1 MKNCGP
7 GKHKGNPCKV
17 CGARGRGRPPGK
29 KSAAK
34 PAAAPRKKLQAGEA
48 VSARLAGTLGVA
60 ALSSAPLGAG
70 EAAVLFGGEPAAPP
84 PPPSTFV
91 PAAPDTPEP
100 LPPEGPTWCKSAGR
114 RLAALFVASTEWA
127 MEKAAKRRAND
138 PDDDDVD
145 AFGEAMGQQLGM
157 WFPDSE
163 LSPAKQLM
171 ISGSFIVG
179 AMWIGAEKIPPKKET
194 IIDEAKQPDAPNGAH
209 AAGTTSNVIPL
220 HD

>member
-1 MKNCGP
+1 
-7 GKHKGNPCKV
+7 V
-17 CGARGRGRPPGK
+17 
-29 KSAAK
+29 
-34 PAAAPRKKLQAGEA
+34 
-48 VSARLAGTLGVA
+48 
-60 ALSSAPLGAG
+60 
-70 EAAVLFGGEPAAPP
+70 
-84 PPPSTFV
+84 
-91 PAAPDTPEP
+91 
-100 LPPEGPTWCKSAGR
+100 
-114 RLAALFVASTEWA
+114 ALFVASTEWA

-194 IIDEAKQPDAPNGAH
+194 IIDAPKADPSNGVP
-209 AAGTTSNVIPL
+209 AADTTSNVIPL
-220 HD
+220 RD